1 MRALLGLTIAAL
13 LILTGCSG
21 SELPLKMK
29 IDRIEVYTLTHSA
42 KKEFFLSITDPNRI
56 EAIKSAING
65 LTPTAFDD
73 PESPGNQYEL
83 QMIHARTTKVLIY
96 VDKGWYKG
104 TIYTKSSAKKGEV
117 WATGDRFAEL
127 LLGDKRMPF
136 SPG

>member
-1 MRALLGLTIAAL
+1 MDSDRGGNRMRALLGLTIAAL

-96 VDKGWYKG
+96 VDK
-104 TIYTKSSAKKGEV
+104 
-117 WATGDRFAEL
+117 
-127 LLGDKRMPF
+127 
-136 SPG
+136 